1 MTKYRGI
8 ALLSIA
14 TKIFNRMLLN
24 RIKPAIDP
32 VLRPNQAGFRTGRS
46 TIGQLNSLRCIF
58 EGVDLKKL
66 PLIITFVGFK
76 KASYSINRE
85 RMFIILLAYGIP
97 PVIVSAISKLYTNT
111 RADFEMNGTS
121 TDLFD
126 INKFVLQEDTLA
138 PFLFI
143 IVIDYVMRKSEH
155 EHGFTY

>member
-1 MTKYRGI
+1 
-8 ALLSIA
+8 
-14 TKIFNRMLLN
+14 
-24 RIKPAIDP
+24 
-32 VLRPNQAGFRTGRS
+32 
-46 TIGQLNSLRCIF
+46 
-58 EGVDLKKL
+58 
-66 PLIITFVGFK
+66 
-76 KASYSINRE
+76 
-85 RMFIILLAYGIP
+85 MFIILLAYGIP